1 MCSPSIRRATAA
13 PGAALLLL
21 LSGCQASV
29 AMDEPS
35 EMTVREEVLAVNER
49 LAAAARTGDVSTLAE
64 LLSEDLVVSD
74 PSNTI
79 RAREDLLE
87 LFATRQVVYRSVETT
102 IDHAEESGGLFVI
115 MGTES
120 TVVDAVPEGVP
131 WKPGTTLNRRYTNV
145 YRREGAEWRLIIK
158 QSTVFSIEEPEEEP
172 PS

>member
-1 MCSPSIRRATAA
+1 MCSPSTRQAIAT

-21 LSGCQASV
+21 LSGCQVSN
-29 AMDEPS
+29 AMDGPS
-35 EMTVREEVLAVNER
+35 EMTVKEEVLAVNER
-49 LAAAARTGDVSTLAE
+49 LDAAARAGDVSVLAE

-87 LFATRQVVYRSVETT
+87 LFASRQVVYRSVEST
-102 IDHAEESGGLFVI
+102 IDHAAVSGDLFVI

-120 TVVDAVPEGVP
+120 TVVDAVPEGAP
-131 WKPGTTLNRRYTNV
+131 WKPGTTLHRRYTNV
-145 YRREGAEWRLIIK
+145 CRREGAEWRLIIK
-158 QSTVFSIEEPEEEP
+158 QSTVFSIEEPGEEL